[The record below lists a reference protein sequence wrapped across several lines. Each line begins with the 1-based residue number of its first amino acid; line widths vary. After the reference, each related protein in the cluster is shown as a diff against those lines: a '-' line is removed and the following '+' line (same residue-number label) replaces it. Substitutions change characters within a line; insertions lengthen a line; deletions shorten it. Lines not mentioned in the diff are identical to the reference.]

1 MSIHSVY
8 WIRHQD
14 HTDIVSQ
21 GYIGVSINAPKR
33 FTQHL
38 KRTQN
43 KHLAFAINKYGWDNL
58 VKSVVLF
65 AEKDYCLD
73 IERKLRPSEK
83 IGWNLTAGGGFP
95 PTITGPRPDLR
106 GRPAWNKGKRMSE
119 QTIEKIRD
127 AVKLQMQDPAHR
139 AKLSDI
145 KKGLPSPMAGKKH
158 SPETVERMRSSK
170 TGVPSKKRGK
180 KLDGVTL
187 ENVQTAARVAW
198 TCPHCAK
205 QGMGRGAANRWHF
218 DLCKAK
224 DIT

>member
-1 MSIHSVY
+1 M
-8 WIRHQD
+8 
-14 HTDIVSQ
+14 SQ
-21 GYIGVSINAPKR
+21 GYIGVSMNAEKR

-43 KHLAFAINKYGWDNL
+43 RHLGFAIKKHGWDNL
-58 VKSVVLF
+58 VKSVLLI

-73 IERKLRPSEK
+73 IERKLRPADK

-106 GRPAWNKGKRMSE
+106 GRPAWNKGKKMSA
-119 QTIEKIRD
+119 QTVEKVRA

-139 AKLSDI
+139 AKLSEI
-145 KKGLPSPMAGKKH
+145 KKGRPSPMAGKKH
-158 SPETVERMRSSK
+158 TAEAVERMRSSK
-170 TGVPSKKRGK
+170 VGVPSKKRGK
-180 KLDGVTL
+180 NLAGAAL
-187 ENVQTAARVAW
+187 ENVQIASRVAW

-218 DLCKAK
+218 DSCKEK
-224 DIT
+224 DMT